1 MILLVEDHPQ
11 LRLILSESLRDRGF
25 EVVTANSGDD
35 ALAMLERG
43 LAPKLVFTDIRMPGA
58 LNGLQLAQWI
68 RKNRPT
74 VRVLLQTGF
83 THESTD
89 SFAVLRKPYTDD
101 DLFEALQRLV
111 GNDAIGRTGA
121 S

>member
-25 EVVTANSGDD
+25 EVVTADSGDD
-35 ALAMLERG
+35 ALIRLEAG
-43 LAPKLVFTDIRMPGA
+43 LTPRIVFSDIRMPGA
-58 LNGLQLAQWI
+58 VNGLQLAHWI
-68 RKNRPT
+68 RTNRPGIN
-74 VRVLLQTGF
+74 VLLQTGF

-101 DLFEALQRLV
+101 DLFAALTHLLADDDR
-111 GNDAIGRTGA
+111 
-121 S
+121 